1 MEIPSLKQLIDI
13 KNNTIIEKVAEIKK
27 VLYFI
32 HPLIVSPIQHLQIS
46 ILLILMIQVIPHLI
60 PAQHTHHFLLNQ

>member
-32 HPLIVSPIQHLQIS
+32 
-46 ILLILMIQVIPHLI
+46 
-60 PAQHTHHFLLNQ
+60 LNLCSKFSLKSQPSKYGKNVN

>member
-32 HPLIVSPIQHLQIS
+32 HPMETKKPLKSQPSKYGKNVNWVTLSL
-46 ILLILMIQVIPHLI
+46 
-60 PAQHTHHFLLNQ
+60 